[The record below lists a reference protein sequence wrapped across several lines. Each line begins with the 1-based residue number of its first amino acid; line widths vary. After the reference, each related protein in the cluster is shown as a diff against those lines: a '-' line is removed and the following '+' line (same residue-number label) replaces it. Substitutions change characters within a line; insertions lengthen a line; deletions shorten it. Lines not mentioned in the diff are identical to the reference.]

1 MSSER
6 IEVVVGDCPLGENR
20 RIAGSDQP
28 ATFAFE
34 RFEHKRCAALDMPL
48 SHFPVDEIDDVVRK
62 SNGDLL
68 AHTEM
73 VPMWDADRYRS

>member
-6 IEVVVGDCPLGENR
+6 IEVVVGDRPLGENR

-28 ATFAFE
+28 APLAFE

-48 SHFPVDEIDDVVRK
+48 SHFLVDEIDDVVGQ

-68 AHTEM
+68 AHPKM
-73 VPMWDADRYRS
+73 VPIWDADRYRR